1 MATGLAMPVGVD
13 NGGGARLVEGSEND
27 DKIVRLALGDD
38 SNENA
43 FQQNIGVGA
52 DMVFGISDEQQQAR
66 IMRRVNAVFARFEAQ
81 KRFLLRRETIKW
93 TRDSVNQE
101 LTLEFKYVSVEA
113 DEERDFRIDFSVS
126 SGSTTANLGT

>member
-1 MATGLAMPVGVD
+1 MATGLGMPVGVG
-13 NGGGARLVEGSEND
+13 NGGGARLVSGSEND

-43 FQQNIGVGA
+43 FQQNIGVGV
-52 DMVFGISDEQQQAR
+52 DMIFGVNDEQQQAR

-93 TRDSVNQE
+93 TRDSSTQE
-101 LTLEFKYVSVEA
+101 LILEFQYVSVEA
-113 DEERDFRIDFSVS
+113 DEERDFRQSFSAS
-126 SGSTTANLGT
+126 SGTTISSAGV